1 MNKSPL
7 HTITLIISLLFITKL
22 AISSEWDTIVDFKDT
37 PTTKNVY
44 STTGSFDPKS
54 EDPTQTEDLIS
65 SAVDKGA
72 DYYKKLRKS
81 GKEEPEASISTV
93 DFIKTLEGIEAA
105 GVSADECTIW
115 LEDTQGSSGTII
127 FKPMEQTNKV
137 EPEIT
142 TFPADDN
149 PTTPPNGKRAIIL
162 EPFETTDGKG
172 GELKNNDPEKISK
185 TLKDA
190 GITVTHL
197 RGKDVSV
204 EELSKLGKY
213 DIVYIHTHCGYK
225 KTDGSNLMSGEKVTD
240 KNTRKYQKKYG
251 KGVGVGKVVTSKFIN
266 GLTFGNWGVIKTY
279 KINGDFIRKNISFKD
294 TIVYVSGC
302 NSNRG
307 KDGNSMAKALKEK
320 GASIYLGYTG
330 FASPS
335 YVTHWTDVQ
344 FFKYLVQH
352 GLSVEDALKQKPNSD
367 YGHVYPSK
375 FSGLLKQRGNNP
387 KVTIDI
393 ANDKR
398 IELLKAEHRSL
409 QQRLLELR
417 DKIQTNPRSNDVKFW
432 EKEMSRIRVKQKEIY
447 LRVLAL
453 KKASA

>member
-1 MNKSPL
+1 MNKSLL

-37 PTTKNVY
+37 PTTKSVY
-44 STTGSFDPKS
+44 STTGNFSQQS
-54 EDPTQTEDLIS
+54 EEPATTEDLIS

-72 DYYKKLRKS
+72 DYYKKLRKA

-93 DFIKTLEGIEAA
+93 DFIKNLKGIEAA

-115 LEDTQGSSGTII
+115 LEDTKGSSGTII
-127 FKPMEQTNKV
+127 FKPMEQTNK
-137 EPEIT
+137 PETEVT
-142 TFPADDN
+142 TFQAEDRMKEEVEN
-149 PTTPPNGKRAIIL
+149 STASTPPNGKRAIIL

-240 KNTRKYQKKYG
+240 ENTRKYQKKYG

-266 GLTFGNWGVIKTY
+266 SITFGNWGVIKTY
-279 KINGDFIRKNISFKD
+279 KINGNFIRKNISFKD

-335 YVTHWTDVQ
+335 YVTFWTDVQ
-344 FFKYLVQH
+344 FFKY
-352 GLSVEDALKQKPNSD
+352 
-367 YGHVYPSK
+367 
-375 FSGLLKQRGNNP
+375 
-387 KVTIDI
+387 
-393 ANDKR
+393 
-398 IELLKAEHRSL
+398 
-409 QQRLLELR
+409 
-417 DKIQTNPRSNDVKFW
+417 
-432 EKEMSRIRVKQKEIY
+432 
-447 LRVLAL
+447 
-453 KKASA
+453 